1 MFDQHHPAAR
11 QMSSSSRP
19 LQQHP
24 QHQPQQ
30 PHQQQQ
36 HQQHQQ
42 QQRQTQQ
49 QQQQQQQ
56 KHQHQHQQQR
66 RRGPSPNVIRCNL
79 CRKPVVATVYVLS
92 CNCLLCEDCTCKH
105 FASKTN
111 CPTCNRTLK
120 ESDFREIVV
129 ANPQT
134 TDQAKQS
141 AYRRI
146 FVKHSSE
153 SKCLHAKD
161 IWDKI
166 QQQSRMYREATKF
179 ALGQFLKEN
188 TFQVRRSM
196 YIQQTLQAMKGEQ
209 TNLKQETNKQR
220 ETVESYKQQL
230 LVARQK
236 IEEKDRQ
243 LAQFRKMFDSR
254 TPRSPSGSTL
264 HGGGG
269 RSVGSRSPNR
279 VATKPRRVSDQGM
292 TGNSIPSLSPPSSSS
307 SRQYQQHQLHQQQ
320 YQRGSS
326 HQPSQQSH
334 RPSTPMPYQQQLHP
348 TQTVEGGHTH
358 PRSRNP
364 YEQQIGGGR
373 VIPPSKSA
381 QQLSSQGRSQN
392 SQNNNYS
399 QNPYQQQAMGSFR
412 SHSGSG
418 SQQQQQQQAMTR
430 SYNISSI
437 NKPNDH
443 KPTSQSHA
451 SGSGGSVSSN
461 STTSSGG
468 HIRKITA
475 TSNYSFSGTAAAAA
489 GGPGRKRALSP
500 SNAYAA
506 NKGVGS
512 YTQVPRGPS
521 NYHQQRQQ
529 QQQQS
534 RLPGQGYN
542 RR

>member
-1 MFDQHHPAAR
+1 MIKTLHCIV
-11 QMSSSSRP
+11 
-19 LQQHP
+19 
-24 QHQPQQ
+24 
-30 PHQQQQ
+30 
-36 HQQHQQ
+36 
-42 QQRQTQQ
+42 T
-49 QQQQQQQ
+49 
-56 KHQHQHQQQR
+56 
-66 RRGPSPNVIRCNL
+66 
-79 CRKPVVATVYVLS
+79 
-92 CNCLLCEDCTCKH
+92 DCTCGH
-105 FASKTN
+105 FASNTN

-120 ESDFREIVV
+120 ESDFRELVV

-161 IWDKI
+161 VWDKI

-188 TFQVRRSM
+188 MFQARRSIH
-196 YIQQTLQAMKGEQ
+196 IQQTLQAMKGEQ
-209 TNLKQETNKQR
+209 TNLKQETIKQR

-230 LVARQK
+230 LAARQK

-243 LAQFRKMFDSR
+243 LVQFRKMFDSR
-254 TPRSPSGSTL
+254 TPRSPSASTL

-279 VATKPRRVSDQGM
+279 VAAKPRRVSDQGM
-292 TGNSIPSLSPPSSSS
+292 TGSSVPSLSPSSSSS
-307 SRQYQQHQLHQQQ
+307 SRQHQQQQHQLHQQQ
-320 YQRGSS
+320 YQGGSS
-326 HQPSQQSH
+326 YPPSQQSH
-334 RPSTPMPYQQQLHP
+334 RPSTPVPYQQQVHP
-348 TQTVEGGHTH
+348 TQTAVGGHT
-358 PRSRNP
+358 RSRNP
-364 YEQQIGGGR
+364 YEQQIGGGK

-381 QQLSSQGRSQN
+381 QHLSSQGRSQN
-392 SQNNNYS
+392 LQNNNYS
-399 QNPYQQQAMGSFR
+399 QNPYQQQTMGSFR
-412 SHSGSG
+412 SHTGSG
-418 SQQQQQQQAMTR
+418 SQQQQQQAMTR
-430 SYNISSI
+430 SYNISSN

-443 KPTSQSHA
+443 KPTSQCHA
-451 SGSGGSVSSN
+451 SGGGESVSSH
-461 STTSSGG
+461 STTSSGGG

-475 TSNYSFSGTAAAAA
+475 TSNYSFSGTAAAA

-500 SNAYAA
+500 SKAYAT

-512 YTQVPRGPS
+512 YSQVPRGPS
-521 NYHQQRQQ
+521 NYHQQRQR

-534 RLPGQGYN
+534 RHPGQGYN